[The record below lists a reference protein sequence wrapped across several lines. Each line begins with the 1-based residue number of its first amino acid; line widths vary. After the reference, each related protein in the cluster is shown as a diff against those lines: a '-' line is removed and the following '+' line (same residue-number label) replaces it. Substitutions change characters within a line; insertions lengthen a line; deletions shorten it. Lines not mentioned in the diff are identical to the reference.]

1 MTSPQ
6 LALSL
11 PAAPVAPQPQP
22 DVGHRDP
29 SRGRAS
35 RANGGRDGG
44 DDGAR
49 RGDGAGGCDERWT
62 MTTEHRSRVDWL
74 CAQLGLE
81 YMVRRRGAWRKVAV
95 RRAGEE
101 WREIRDDWGRSF
113 RPRRS
118 DADAIEDAAEGLDD
132 MLRRAA
138 VAALER
144 VGAEGGY
151 HARLARMTAEE
162 RKIVTAFVSPRRGE
176 PDAPEYTGGAVCTT
190 CNNTRV
196 RDGAPCVCTGEA
208 P

>member
-1 MTSPQ
+1 
-6 LALSL
+6 
-11 PAAPVAPQPQP
+11 
-22 DVGHRDP
+22 
-29 SRGRAS
+29 
-35 RANGGRDGG
+35 
-44 DDGAR
+44 
-49 RGDGAGGCDERWT
+49 